1 MSQSERRRKP
11 LFNCVPKLAQGVSAV
26 NIKSWLE
33 ESENKY
39 MTTVNIRRWSDA
51 DTLKEFTPDTLLDV
65 LKEDAEFLATKGV
78 SLPARINGVG
88 LDYEALAKVFL
99 SPEDIPAGLVE
110 KFHLIGEMS
119 GQNAMDRIVDVVRAR
134 QLPLK
139 FPQDATP
146 RDVAAQL
153 LLENKS
159 LFQELH
165 AEQAVEKYR
174 SFIYFVTDKKAP
186 EFKPPADLTALEEEL
201 NRWYDEHR
209 RGRSARVFWR
219 QKDNEFWFYVRHAE
233 PVKRDGSV
241 GMKDNL
247 SGSTIYRPERHDLVV
262 YDAEVGEMR
271 VHADAKNEPEL
282 FRGAFGQHLFK
293 DRNFFPMGRAKYTL
307 EPLRTKQRAALACGG
322 IEGLL
327 SVTLT
332 EVELY
337 RPGAL
342 WERETHSAADIFSV
356 FEAREFVIPGS
367 YEIRKAKF
375 AVRFADNK
383 RPRMVTIRPTNYIL
397 YGRDDDAAMVEKWL
411 SAQDFIVKEEP
422 PIEDEEGTLE

>member
-1 MSQSERRRKP
+1 
-11 LFNCVPKLAQGVSAV
+11 
-26 NIKSWLE
+26 
-33 ESENKY
+33 

-51 DTLKEFTPDTLLDV
+51 DALKEFSPASLLA
-65 LKEDAEFLATKGV
+65 LLGEHAEFLSTKGV
-78 SLPARINGVG
+78 AVATLGNGAEF
-88 LDYEALAKVFL
+88 DYETLAKVFL
-99 SPEDIPAGLVE
+99 SPEDIPPELVE
-110 KFHLIGEMS
+110 KFHLVGQMS
-119 GQNAMDRIVDVVRAR
+119 GQDAMDRIVDVVRAR

-153 LLENKS
+153 LLENKA

-186 EFKPPADLTALEEEL
+186 DFKPPADLSALEEAL

-219 QKDNEFWFYVRHAE
+219 QKDSEFWFYVRHAE
-233 PVKRDGSV
+233 PIKRDGSV
-241 GMKDNL
+241 GMKDNQ
-247 SGSTIYRPERHDLVV
+247 SGSTIYRPERHDLIV
-262 YDAEVGEMR
+262 YNAEVGEMR
-271 VHADAKNEPEL
+271 VHADAAKEPEL
-282 FRGAFGQHLFK
+282 FRGAFGEHLFK
-293 DRNFFPMGRAKYTL
+293 DRNFFPIGRAKYRL
-307 EPLRTKQRAALACGG
+307 DPLRIAKRAALACGG
-322 IEGLL
+322 IEGML

-342 WERETHSAADIFSV
+342 WERETHLAADLFSV

-375 AVRFADNK
+375 SVRFADSK
-383 RPRMVTIRPTNYIL
+383 RPRVVTIRPTNYIL
-397 YGRDDDAAMVEKWL
+397 YGKDDDAPMVEKWL
-411 SAQDFIVKEEP
+411 FQQDFIVKEEP
-422 PIEDEEGTLE
+422 PDEDEEGDLE